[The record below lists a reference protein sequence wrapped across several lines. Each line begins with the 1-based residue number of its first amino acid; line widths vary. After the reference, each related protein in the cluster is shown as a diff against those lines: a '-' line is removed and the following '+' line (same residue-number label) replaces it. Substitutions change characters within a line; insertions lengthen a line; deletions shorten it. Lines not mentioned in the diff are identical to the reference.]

1 MLIVALFAATA
12 AVHFHFIVKTVF
24 QSWLSLHCNSSGS
37 LSLSLAKC
45 QATRAS
51 QTKLGLRLQI
61 KCITRNIPLFLSLLF
76 SLLLSCSNSFEL
88 HKQLRKQKVQRLSLL
103 LLLLLSPFI
112 SFSSTLSNDTP
123 TTHTHAML
131 KHLIH

>member
-1 MLIVALFAATA
+1 MLRVALFAATA
-12 AVHFHFIVKTVF
+12 AVHFHFIEKTVF

-61 KCITRNIPLFLSLLF
+61 KCITRNIPLFLSLSYSLF
-76 SLLLSCSNSFEL
+76 CSLVATHLNCINNLESKKFNDCRFCCCCCCR
-88 HKQLRKQKVQRLSLL
+88 HLSLL
-103 LLLLLSPFI
+103 AQRCLMTRPPRTR
-112 SFSSTLSNDTP
+112 TLC
-123 TTHTHAML
+123 
-131 KHLIH
+131 